1 MRARLVVASDDA
13 GVRVRVRARRGGGEA
28 EADRA
33 AAGRRAFAR
42 WLVQTGRVQEDVP

>member
-1 MRARLVVASDDA
+1 MRARLVVASDAA
-13 GVRVRVRARRGGGEA
+13 GVRARARLGGGEA

-42 WLVQTGRVQEDVP
+42 WLVQTGRVHEDVP